1 MMKDITWHDRWND
14 VIRDVLF
21 PDEVLKELML
31 IPATNRKN
39 IKTFIEKYFVEDALP
54 DELVTDEDVRI
65 LYYETEGSS
74 IGHPNIIQKYLE
86 FDIFVKNASLYN
98 ATNDRL
104 QRRDKLILA
113 RLKHLLLSETYVC
126 GLRFAYTDDYHL
138 GAKTVGYRRYHAVF
152 SYKQTY

>member
-1 MMKDITWHDRWND
+1 
-14 VIRDVLF
+14 
-21 PDEVLKELML
+21 ML
-31 IPATNRKN
+31 IPSASRNN
-39 IKTFIEKYFVEDALP
+39 IKTYIEKYFIEDALP

-74 IGHPNIIQKYLE
+74 FGNPNVLLKYLE
-86 FDIFVKNASLYN
+86 FDIFVKNASLFN

-113 RLKHLLLSETYVC
+113 RLKHLLLSDAYVC
-126 GLRFAYTDDYHL
+126 GLRFSYVDDYHL